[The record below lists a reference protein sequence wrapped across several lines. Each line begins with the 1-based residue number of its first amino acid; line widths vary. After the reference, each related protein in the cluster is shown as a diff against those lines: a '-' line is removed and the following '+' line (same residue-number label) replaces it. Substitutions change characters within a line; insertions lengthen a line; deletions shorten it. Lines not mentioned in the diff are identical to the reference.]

1 MVVAGDV
8 VGVVQVA
15 GIVVGVDVIVVDVA
29 TYCGAAIAASRAAV
43 GAQVNATVTLPGLLF
58 LNMLKLLKY
67 FC

>member
-43 GAQVNATVTLPGLLF
+43 GAQVNATVTLPAPNSACCF
-58 LNMLKLLKY
+58 SI
-67 FC
+67 CWSC

>member
-1 MVVAGDV
+1 MVV
-8 VGVVQVA
+8 VGVVVGVDQVA
-15 GIVVGVDVIVVDVA
+15 SIVVGVDVIVVDVA

-58 LNMLKLLKY
+58 LNMLKLLKC